1 MLQVQSRK
9 PVEHTNAPIFISAQ
23 VSFFFFSSISKEKET
38 AFDVTLLEFS
48 RQRLSKVME

>member
-1 MLQVQSRK
+1 MLQGQSRK
-9 PVEHTNAPIFISAQ
+9 PIKHTNALICSG
-23 VSFFFFSSISKEKET
+23 VFFFFFLSSVSKEKET

>member
-1 MLQVQSRK
+1 MLQGQSRK
-9 PVEHTNAPIFISAQ
+9 PVKHTNALIFISAQ
-23 VSFFFFSSISKEKET
+23 VSFFFFSSVYKEKET